1 MARTYRPTYDYN
13 DHTLT
18 PPTPGA
24 DLILQVGLVQSL
36 AGIGPKTGGQYIG
49 IPRVIGPLDTRLWRP
64 HDQVEMTLPNTDLQ
78 LWNTPFVVAGHRQG
92 VFDLVARPGWQ
103 WLRWTIADHV
113 AHDHQRVAKAD
124 HGITPVY
131 PNTHAEP
138 LVIVPCGATK
148 AAFPRVAGELYTGG
162 YHRLTLRAA
171 HALTTST
178 NIRIVSGL
186 HGLLPPRP
194 GHRPVRPATRPT
206 RLDHRRSTRSA
217 GQPAGTPW
225 PPRRR
230 HPRRTRLHPP
240 RPTRSGRRPAPHW
253 LALAESAN
261 NSTASPASPQEVRSP
276 AIGPRAAAC
285 ELRLHRI
292 VGVSQ

>member
-36 AGIGPKTGGQYIG
+36 PGIGPKTGGQYIG
-49 IPRVIGPLDTRLWRP
+49 IPRVIGPLHTRLWRP
-64 HDQVEMTLPNTDLQ
+64 HDQVEMTLPNTELQ

-92 VFDLVARPGWQ
+92 VFDLAARPGWQ

-124 HGITPVY
+124 HEITPVY

-162 YHRLTLRAA
+162 YRRLALRAA
-171 HALTTST
+171 HALTTCT

-186 HGLLPPRP
+186 HGLLPLDQVIAPYDLRLGQP
-194 GHRPVRPATRPT
+194 GSITVDQLEAQANQQGLLGHPDVVILAGRDYT
-206 RLDHRRSTRSA
+206 RLVHQIWPQARTPLASTR
-217 GQPAGTPW
+217 GIGEQQ
-225 PPRRR
+225 
-230 HPRRTRLHPP
+230 HRLA
-240 RPTRSGRRPAPHW
+240 RIAARS
-253 LALAESAN
+253 
-261 NSTASPASPQEVRSP
+261 
-276 AIGPRAAAC
+276 
-285 ELRLHRI
+285 
-292 VGVSQ
+292 